1 MLRTGLI
8 FGTALTVA
16 CALSVTPVHAAALT
30 TEGRGFKLST
40 QLGVTSVS
48 PTRHHRVTFA
58 SAELK
63 RRYTPYL
70 RTALAQLRTAGVRI
84 SLGGVEPVRP
94 GVCPPPGHIRFTETY
109 RPLGRGGFSKGMP
122 CPDPPQGVAA
132 GGVVAMNSEYFDGSW
147 YISPHKLRNTFVHEL
162 LHTLGLDHTNTDLDE
177 DGVVEAYEC
186 VTDAGGRRP
195 VMCSPNGGYRTAGAA
210 KLTRFDLAGIKAL
223 LANAPS
229 PSGG

>member
-1 MLRTGLI
+1 M
-8 FGTALTVA
+8 
-16 CALSVTPVHAAALT
+16 
-30 TEGRGFKLST
+30 
-40 QLGVTSVS
+40 
-48 PTRHHRVTFA
+48 
-58 SAELK
+58 
-63 RRYTPYL
+63 
-70 RTALAQLRTAGVRI
+70 RI

-94 GVCPPPGHIRFTETY
+94 GVCPPPGHIQFTETY

-195 VMCSPNGGYRTAGAA
+195 VMCSRTAATGGRRRRAHPIRPRRHQGAA
-210 KLTRFDLAGIKAL
+210 RQRAQPERRLSRPAACRYDPRATSGWCSRRKETRAGFTVPGLCSA
-223 LANAPS
+223 
-229 PSGG
+229 G